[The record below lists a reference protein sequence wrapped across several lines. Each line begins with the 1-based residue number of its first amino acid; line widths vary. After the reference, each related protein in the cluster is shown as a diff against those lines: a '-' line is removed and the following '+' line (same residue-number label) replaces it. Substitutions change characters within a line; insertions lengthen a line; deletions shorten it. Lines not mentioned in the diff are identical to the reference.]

1 MKIGGERAPPNPVCP
16 WREYKMSEPKSN
28 EPAAPIPILERLG
41 ARVRA
46 RRQAL
51 SLTIR
56 ELAERAEVSERF
68 LVLLE
73 GGRAN
78 VSVVRLADI
87 AAALG
92 TTVSDLLSDN
102 PSEVAGRLLTRSGRG
117 PLIALLGLRGSG
129 KTSIG
134 EQAAA
139 RLGLPFVELDA
150 RIAERAGISLA
161 EIFELHGGAY
171 YRRLEREELERLLK
185 AGERGIVATGGGL
198 VTDHAVYARLRE
210 AAVTIWLKAT
220 AEDHWN
226 RVVAQG
232 DARPMA
238 NRADAMKELKGLLR
252 ARRALYELADHIVDT
267 SSLGLSRAV
276 DRVVKLAR
284 EASSKTKAMSA

>member
-1 MKIGGERAPPNPVCP
+1 
-16 WREYKMSEPKSN
+16 
-28 EPAAPIPILERLG
+28 
-41 ARVRA
+41 
-46 RRQAL
+46 
-51 SLTIR
+51 
-56 ELAERAEVSERF
+56 
-68 LVLLE
+68 
-73 GGRAN
+73 
-78 VSVVRLADI
+78 
-87 AAALG
+87 
-92 TTVSDLLSDN
+92 
-102 PSEVAGRLLTRSGRG
+102 LTRSGRG

-171 YRRLEREELERLLK
+171 YRRLEREELERLVK